1 MEVCDNM
8 ADKPQQLSIGEPSQ
22 VTQSNRKRWKYTI
35 TWQEPETYGCIHPT
49 NPYQLQVDSNSVI
62 KNYKQ
67 TSHTLYRDGGV
78 SLTIKVWLRN
88 KHEVLSEVVTKTI
101 TTSTD
106 ITINCESVKS
116 REFKLN
122 SSTVY
127 LDHNSY
133 INNLLPYKN
142 YTIQVKVTN
151 NKDLTTEDMLVIET
165 WELEP
170 YDSPV
175 ILRNESY
182 NESCIFIQWR
192 SPSQP
197 NGVINRYQHR
207 YYISGKSA
215 SQWMIYTDV
224 QTENSHLACGYR
236 AGNLVTYEIRAGTKV
251 GYGPEATGMLEYLW
265 LSIYSGIFYTKLHT
279 YEHGER
285 TYRNNNYMETCA
297 SISHYDLTIK
307 LNEQQIFYGKYAAAE
322 TREKVLEDLDP
333 YTNYTIILIAVNNA
347 LNQSSAEPR
356 YITTPEL
363 APYNGP
369 SLSIELDESCV
380 YLTIQDPDK
389 PNGIITEYQYTCYY
403 ANTEEGNYQ
412 SILATDK
419 QPVSLCEFRS
429 AEKVTCSAKANNS
442 AGESPVTSQTGY
454 TKIAVRQNDQ
464 AELKV
469 AENSGTS
476 FEITIH
482 QVTLDNKEP
491 HSYVFVVQKE
501 TSTSKRKKRSSVQ
514 LPPECDLD
522 PDCYITAEI
531 DSSLVDS
538 DGYDFRVGDG
548 KTYQDYYNA
557 PLEPNQD
564 YKIYQA
570 VTVQMEDG
578 TVLTEYFEDPI
589 TVYLASEESHCSAPP
604 VVENARMLSSDEDW
618 VMGTTALYSCEEGFH
633 ITGQSELVCGE
644 DNGVVEWEG
653 EIPICKKLGVSAK
666 VIGLSV
672 GVSSGALI
680 LITITVTFI
689 WRKTRKAKRSTS
701 SNGTQ
706 LKLEKSDEYE
716 EVRLSSI
723 QRASTDVPEYA
734 DVSVDKNPAPT
745 YESMNTVTEDHN
757 YEKVVHTV
765 HNLSPNT
772 TLYQN
777 MKDQC

>member
-1 MEVCDNM
+1 MNVIYWVCVYL
-8 ADKPQQLSIGEPSQ
+8 K
-22 VTQSNRKRWKYTI
+22 
-35 TWQEPETYGCIHPT
+35 EPETYGCIHPT

-62 KNYKQ
+62 KNYKE

-101 TTSTD
+101 TTSTEPETYGCIHPTNPYQLQVDSNSVIKNYKETSHTLYRDGGVSLTIKVWLRNKHEVLSEVVTKTITTSTVNLPPILPTNLPNYMNQSRYTPSGSDRRKIRVQFNLPVED
-106 ITINCESVKS
+106 ININCESVKS
-116 REFKLN
+116 REFKL
-122 SSTVY
+122 SSSRVY
-127 LDHNSY
+127 LDYLSY

-142 YTIQVKVTN
+142 YTIQVK
-151 NKDLTTEDMLVIET
+151 
-165 WELEP
+165 
-170 YDSPV
+170 
-175 ILRNESY
+175 SY

-197 NGVINRYQHR
+197 NGDINRYQHR

-215 SQWMIYTDV
+215 SQWMRYTDV

-236 AGNLVTYEIRAGTKV
+236 AGDLVTYEIRAGTKV
-251 GYGPEATGMLEYLW
+251 GYGPEATGDVRVTCGYPSIPEY
-265 LSIYSGIFYTKLHT
+265 STQGYTHMSMERERIGIIITWKESYPA
-279 YEHGER
+279 
-285 TYRNNNYMETCA
+285 CA
-297 SISHYDLTIK
+297 SISHYDLSIQ

-557 PLEPNQD
+557 PLELNQY
-564 YKIYQA
+564 YKDIPGCYS
-570 VTVQMEDG
+570 TDG
-578 TVLTEYFEDPI
+578 
-589 TVYLASEESHCSAPP
+589 
-604 VVENARMLSSDEDW
+604 
-618 VMGTTALYSCEEGFH
+618 
-633 ITGQSELVCGE
+633 
-644 DNGVVEWEG
+644 
-653 EIPICKKLGVSAK
+653 GVSAK

-701 SNGTQ
+701 SMESV
-706 LKLEKSDEYE
+706 KLEKSDEYE

-723 QRASTDVPEYA
+723 QRAVQ
-734 DVSVDKNPAPT
+734 
-745 YESMNTVTEDHN
+745 M
-757 YEKVVHTV
+757 
-765 HNLSPNT
+765 
-772 TLYQN
+772 YQN
-777 MKDQC
+777 MQTFLLTRIQHQHMKV